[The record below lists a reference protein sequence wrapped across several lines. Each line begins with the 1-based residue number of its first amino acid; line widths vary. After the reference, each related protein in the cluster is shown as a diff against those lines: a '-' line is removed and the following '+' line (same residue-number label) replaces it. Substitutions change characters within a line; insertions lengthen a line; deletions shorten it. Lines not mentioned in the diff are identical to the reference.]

1 MVERG
6 DIVIMVMPAAWKAPT
21 GSLDALHARLFREL
35 LDEGAMPMAVAESQL
50 PQAITGLTRE
60 PALIIAESGQLER
73 LLMFVPPDMQVTTFA
88 VFMARRQGN
97 LNEFIQAIRSLAALR
112 PGDRVLIAEGCS
124 HRPLSEEDDQR
135 ALPDM
140 LRTLIGGPL
149 QIERCAGCALP
160 SALEDY
166 RLVVH
171 CHGCKLDRREMLH
184 RQALGRRAG
193 VPIVSL
199 GFLQSYIAHAL
210 PRILQPL
217 KERGLI
223 RAEIDDLEPVQES
236 RPVRTRSQQT
246 GRVRRTVT
254 LAV

>member
-6 DIVIMVMPAAWKAPT
+6 DIVIMVVPAAWKAPK

-50 PQAITGLTRE
+50 PQAITGLTRA

-73 LLMFVPPDMQVTTFA
+73 LLVFLPPDIQVTTFA

-97 LNEFIQAIRSLAALR
+97 LNEFIQATRALATLR

-124 HRPLSEEDDQR
+124 HRPLSEEDAQR

-140 LRTLIGGPL
+140 LRTLVGGPL
-149 QIERCAGCALP
+149 EIERCAGCALP
-160 SALEDY
+160 SLDDY

-171 CHGCKLDRREMLH
+171 CHACRLDRREMLH

-199 GFLQSYIAHAL
+199 GFLQSYLAHAL

-223 RAEIDDLEPVQES
+223 QVEIDDLEPVQES
-236 RPVRTRSQQT
+236 RPVRLRSQQA